1 MAAES
6 EVKSGVSRRKSSQ
19 SITFCIKQERNALF
33 KKVSTILQK
42 PEIERTDEEKEVLRS
57 SNMLLMNSIPMASTF
72 LVSLTFTVHVSA
84 VYVTMGTKYTLYNT
98 SLHSKDTSLLHSRIQ
113 KRQRVKDRLQEVED
127 PPDVLAEKC
136 RGLAAALAGSR
147 HLVVYTGAG
156 ISTAAC
162 IPDYRG
168 TNGIWTLLQQGKDI
182 GCIKMLRKKQTY
194 PFCRHSM
201 HDLSR
206 AEPTLTHMA
215 LAELHRASILKH
227 VVSQNCD
234 GLHLRSVDKK
244 TTFGAQV
251 KSFWPQ
257 VCRRC
262 RPPREY
268 LRMFDVTENTAR
280 FNHRTMRR
288 CYTCMGPLV
297 DTIVHFGE
305 RGTLQWPLN
314 WPGACK
320 MADNADIILCVGSSL
335 KVLKKYPWLWC
346 MDKPVKKRPKLFII
360 NLQWTPKDEQATL
373 KINGKCDEV
382 MTQVM
387 QYLRLNIP
395 KYDRSD
401 DPMFGHVTML
411 HPAEEHTTKQPSLQ
425 QPSSSPGSPTKTRLV
440 DGETSSE
447 SRGKDSKRKLN
458 HETSDPEPV
467 EKDDC
472 VAEVEGKPPFGGAP
486 IQDCGAERDAG
497 GFILQQIY
505 QKNVNA
511 DEEPILI
518 EIIDCK
524 SEEVMKTLM
533 SEDGEKMECEKI
545 HDGFVPMMSEGDFKL
560 TVAVKNE
567 VSVID
572 IEMNG
577 VNPNNEEVKLC
588 EDSLDLGQNS
598 FHFVSVEV
606 DEEMSETLSV
616 NPLMDENVDDP
627 FGATDESNEI
637 KPDIFKDI
645 PLFHK
650 RSSPEVLASF
660 KNDGL
665 VSAVNQTNFH
675 IENIINIKPVLNQQ
689 SDFSIA
695 SILGNK
701 LGCLESE
708 VKTEEK
714 FICCPNAIVGKCQW
728 GISDCL
734 SKRRNVNNKSF
745 EDRGTPL
752 NNLRF
757 WNPYLLPSF
766 FPQQPESVFQTEHV
780 FNGGRDSSRM
790 RTKTLYEGEPLYL
803 GVNNGAT
810 SSLTSLYSSIDGDT
824 RQSTNYN
831 FAFPHK
837 STNHHEFSSFSIER
851 KKQSNS
857 NGNCDYKLPTTVLC
871 SFCKPHYGSNVCLFY
886 APRRPDFKILT
897 HGSNPDAAICE
908 CCDRG
913 SEDEEEEEN
922 EDDTEAD
929 VKLKPKNVKEESV
942 DDTGEGADGEGAD
955 GESPAVSKPTLN
967 KVPMTNPG
975 WFGKGY
981 RKRTKKKKLES
992 R

>member
-1 MAAES
+1 M
-6 EVKSGVSRRKSSQ
+6 K
-19 SITFCIKQERNALF
+19 N
-33 KKVSTILQK
+33 VSTILQK

-57 SNMLLMNSIPMASTF
+57 CSE
-72 LVSLTFTVHVSA
+72 LVKEV
-84 VYVTMGTKYTLYNT
+84 NQ
-98 SLHSKDTSLLHSRIQ
+98 RIQ

-182 GCIKMLRKKQTY
+182 G
-194 PFCRHSM
+194 M

-234 GLHLRSVDKK
+234 GLHLRSGLPREALSEVH
-244 TTFGAQV
+244 GNMYIE
-251 KSFWPQ
+251 

-320 MADNADIILCVGSSL
+320 MADNADVILCVGSS
-335 KVLKKYPWLWC
+335 
-346 MDKPVKKRPKLFII
+346 
-360 NLQWTPKDEQATL
+360 
-373 KINGKCDEV
+373 KCDEV

-395 KYDRSD
+395 KYERSD

-425 QPSSSPGSPTKTRLV
+425 QPSSSPGSPIETRLV

-447 SRGKDSKRKLN
+447 SRGKDSKRRLN
-458 HETSDPEPV
+458 HGMGDPGPV
-467 EKDDC
+467 EKDNC

-486 IQDCGAERDAG
+486 IQDCGAERDEG

-577 VNPNNEEVKLC
+577 INPNDEEVKLC
-588 EDSLDLGQNS
+588 DDSLDLGQNS

-606 DEEMSETLSV
+606 DEEMSETLRI
-616 NPLMDENVDDP
+616 NPLMNENVDDP
-627 FGATDESNEI
+627 FGTTDESNEI
-637 KPDIFKDI
+637 IKPDVLKDI

-665 VSAVNQTNFH
+665 VSA
-675 IENIINIKPVLNQQ
+675 P
-689 SDFSIA
+689 
-695 SILGNK
+695 
-701 LGCLESE
+701 
-708 VKTEEK
+708 
-714 FICCPNAIVGKCQW
+714 
-728 GISDCL
+728 
-734 SKRRNVNNKSF
+734 R
-745 EDRGTPL
+745 
-752 NNLRF
+752 
-757 WNPYLLPSF
+757 
-766 FPQQPESVFQTEHV
+766 
-780 FNGGRDSSRM
+780 
-790 RTKTLYEGEPLYL
+790 
-803 GVNNGAT
+803 
-810 SSLTSLYSSIDGDT
+810 
-824 RQSTNYN
+824 
-831 FAFPHK
+831 
-837 STNHHEFSSFSIER
+837 
-851 KKQSNS
+851 
-857 NGNCDYKLPTTVLC
+857 
-871 SFCKPHYGSNVCLFY
+871 YGSNVCLFY

-967 KVPMTNPG
+967 KVPITNPG

>member
-1 MAAES
+1 MEPTENRRAYKCPVRKDEFFYAYGKVIKNILPPVLCGSRAAHF
-6 EVKSGVSRRKSSQ
+6 
-19 SITFCIKQERNALF
+19 TF
-33 KKVSTILQK
+33 V
-42 PEIERTDEEKEVLRS
+42 
-57 SNMLLMNSIPMASTF
+57 NM
-72 LVSLTFTVHVSA
+72 
-84 VYVTMGTKYTLYNT
+84 
-98 SLHSKDTSLLHSRIQ
+98 IQ

-182 GCIKMLRKKQTY
+182 G
-194 PFCRHSM
+194 M

-234 GLHLRSVDKK
+234 GLHLRSGLPREALSEVH
-244 TTFGAQV
+244 GNMYIE
-251 KSFWPQ
+251 

-262 RPPREY
+262 RPPQEY

-280 FNHRTMRR
+280 FSHRTMRR
-288 CYTCMGPLV
+288 CYTCSGPLV

-320 MADNADIILCVGSSL
+320 MADNADVILCVGSSL

-387 QYLRLNIP
+387 QYLHLNIP

-425 QPSSSPGSPTKTRLV
+425 HPSSSLGSPIKIRLV
-440 DGETSSE
+440 DDKDSSE

-458 HETSDPEPV
+458 HETSNPELV
-467 EKDDC
+467 EKDNC
-472 VAEVEGKPPFGGAP
+472 VVEIEGKPPFGGAP

-524 SEEVMKTLM
+524 SEEVMRTLM
-533 SEDGEKMECEKI
+533 SEDSEKMECEKI
-545 HDGFVPMMSEGDFKL
+545 HDGFVPVMSEGDFKV
-560 TVAVKNE
+560 TVAVKND

-572 IEMNG
+572 IEMNDI
-577 VNPNNEEVKLC
+577 NPNNEEVKLC
-588 EDSLDLGQNS
+588 DDSLDLGQNS

-606 DEEMSETLSV
+606 DEEMSETLSI

-627 FGATDESNEI
+627 FGTTDESNEV
-637 KPDIFKDI
+637 KPDILKDI

-650 RSSPEVLASF
+650 RSSPEVSASF

-665 VSAVNQTNFH
+665 VSA
-675 IENIINIKPVLNQQ
+675 P
-689 SDFSIA
+689 
-695 SILGNK
+695 
-701 LGCLESE
+701 
-708 VKTEEK
+708 
-714 FICCPNAIVGKCQW
+714 
-728 GISDCL
+728 
-734 SKRRNVNNKSF
+734 R
-745 EDRGTPL
+745 
-752 NNLRF
+752 
-757 WNPYLLPSF
+757 
-766 FPQQPESVFQTEHV
+766 
-780 FNGGRDSSRM
+780 
-790 RTKTLYEGEPLYL
+790 
-803 GVNNGAT
+803 
-810 SSLTSLYSSIDGDT
+810 
-824 RQSTNYN
+824 
-831 FAFPHK
+831 
-837 STNHHEFSSFSIER
+837 
-851 KKQSNS
+851 
-857 NGNCDYKLPTTVLC
+857 
-871 SFCKPHYGSNVCLFY
+871 YGSNVCLFY

-922 EDDTEAD
+922 EDDAEAD
-929 VKLKPKNVKEESV
+929 VKLKPRNVKEENI
-942 DDTGEGADGEGAD
+942 DDTGERVDGEGAD
-955 GESPAVSKPTLN
+955 GESSVVSKPTLN
-967 KVPMTNPG
+967 KVPITNPG

-992 R
+992 RS